1 MADTTT
7 LRRKARR
14 ARTRTTRLRRRH
26 ETRTIARVGFAAHG
40 GVYVLLGV
48 LALVLAVTG
57 RRQETDQ
64 KGALEELT
72 QHAGGWVLLLAIALG
87 LSVYALWQLSRIPSA
102 DDAKDRLDAGF
113 SALANALLAATA
125 FSVLFSGQQSSQANR
140 QQAWTARVMSASGG
154 RWLVGAVGVV
164 VAVVGVVLAVR
175 GLRRSFADDLDFA
188 GVDPRIEQTVLAL
201 GVVGAV
207 ARGVVVT
214 TAGALVLTAAIQFD
228 PKKARGLDEALRT
241 LRDTP
246 FGPYLLG
253 VVAAGLLAFGLYG
266 LAEARY
272 HQT

>member
-1 MADTTT
+1 MADTT
-7 LRRKARR
+7 LRSKARR
-14 ARTRTTRLRRRH
+14 ARTGTTRLRRRH
-26 ETRTIARVGFAAHG
+26 KTRTIARIGFAAHG
-40 GVYVLLGV
+40 AVYVLLGV

-64 KGALEELT
+64 KGALQDLT
-72 QHAGGWVLLLAIALG
+72 QHAGGWVLVLAIALG
-87 LSVYALWQLSRIPSA
+87 LSVYALWQLIRLVGA
-102 DDAKDRLDAGF
+102 DDARDRFDAGF
-113 SALANALLAATA
+113 SAVANAVLAATA

-140 QQAWTARVMSASGG
+140 QQAWTARVMGASGG
-154 RWLVGAVGVV
+154 RWLVGAVGMV

-175 GLRRSFADDLDFA
+175 GLRRWFADDLDFA
-188 GVDPRIEQTVLAL
+188 GVDRRVERTVLGL

-214 TAGALVLTAAIQFD
+214 TAGVLVLVAAVQFE
-228 PKKARGLDEALRT
+228 PKKARGFDEALRT

-246 FGPYLLG
+246 FGPWLLG
-253 VVAAGLLAFGLYG
+253 LVAAGLLAFGLYG